1 MKSKNIRYELY
12 TFTPEQY
19 HDVKQSILY
28 ENINFLLV
36 PSLWEGGPVAIG
48 EALASGVP
56 IISSDVGYV
65 PEFNVEHMFAAGD
78 INQLIFIL
86 KDIENKIMLR
96 RKKVENMSYTDF
108 NKNLKN
114 IFLQILKNKNG

>member
-1 MKSKNIRYELY
+1 
-12 TFTPEQY
+12 
-19 HDVKQSILY
+19 
-28 ENINFLLV
+28 
-36 PSLWEGGPVAIG
+36 
-48 EALASGVP
+48 
-56 IISSDVGYV
+56 
-65 PEFNVEHMFAAGD
+65 MFAAGD